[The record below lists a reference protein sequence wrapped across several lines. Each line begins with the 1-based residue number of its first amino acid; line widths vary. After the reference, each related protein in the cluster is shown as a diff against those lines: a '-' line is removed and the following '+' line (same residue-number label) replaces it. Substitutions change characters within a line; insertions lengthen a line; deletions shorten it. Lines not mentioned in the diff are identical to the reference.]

1 MLAQPMEESKDGST
15 LLDCGK
21 IQAARYGF
29 KAPVEDLRPRA
40 LHLQTEAEIKILQ
53 RLLRASPRDEAGRG
67 DLRLRS

>member
-40 LHLQTEAEIKILQ
+40 LHLQTEAEI
-53 RLLRASPRDEAGRG
+53 
-67 DLRLRS
+67 

>member
-1 MLAQPMEESKDGST
+1 MVASQHGHLISINSFPLAIPAMLAQPAGESNGGST

-40 LHLQTEAEIKILQ
+40 LHLQTEAEI
-53 RLLRASPRDEAGRG
+53 
-67 DLRLRS
+67 